1 MKLPFNSEKKKIC
14 SSSVYGEANI
24 RVGKEFLM
32 KLSFHSDNVQEEYLW
47 SSPSILSMQKKKN
60 SSSTS
65 VKELLLVVDCDSPP
79 SLAYRRKKIILLFL
93 CQRIKVWDSAGWSCL
108 FSILKLFFHSKNTGE
123 EEYLFLFYNE
133 VTPPSKACR
142 RRKIFLLLHL

>member
-1 MKLPFNSEKKKIC
+1 MVQLIHCVFFSIVKLPFNSEKKKIC

-47 SSPSILSMQKKKN
+47 SSPSILSMQKKKKN

-108 FSILKLFFHSKNTGE
+108 FSILKLPFHSENVEE
-123 EEYLFLFYNE
+123 EEYFLFL
-133 VTPPSKACR
+133 
-142 RRKIFLLLHL
+142 